1 MVLGPQMVCQRAM
14 LKANKRRMG
23 AGIWDMIQHL
33 DQLISYLKLYGALLQ
48 LIQNSPSS
56 WKSWVAVG
64 IWQLK
69 GKKTISIWAF
79 AVTCLEPSSDT
90 WSVRH
95 QWWPL
100 RNLTI
105 EFYMIFHKHVSEAWV
120 GSQAEPVKV
129 RKLVWQINTCISSL
143 LCLLSACVYMLWQRK
158 DHSDSPALNVILATI
173 PNKNTTLGMASEWVS
188 REMWRLTLQAN

>member
-129 RKLVWQINTCISSL
+129 RKLVWQSQHMYFFFALSSVSM
-143 LCLLSACVYMLWQRK
+143 CLYVMTEKGPQWFSCLECYSSNNPK
-158 DHSDSPALNVILATI
+158 
-173 PNKNTTLGMASEWVS
+173 
-188 REMWRLTLQAN
+188 

>member
-1 MVLGPQMVCQRAM
+1 MVLGRQTVCQRAM
-14 LKANKRRMG
+14 LKANNRRMG
-23 AGIWDMIQHL
+23 AGIWDMIQRL

-48 LIQNSPSS
+48 LIRNSPSS

-95 QWWPL
+95 EWWPL

-120 GSQAEPVKV
+120 GSQAEPLKV
-129 RKLVWQINTCISSL
+129 RKSTHVFL
-143 LCLLSACVYMLWQRK
+143 LCFAFCQHLFICYDRERTTVLLLPWMLF
-158 DHSDSPALNVILATI
+158 
-173 PNKNTTLGMASEWVS
+173 
-188 REMWRLTLQAN
+188 